1 VNGNTGLYAIPNGTA
16 TTANYIVSANSDP
29 TNTSIGVFGVV
40 GGSDARLTSGITG
53 TGTYLPMTFYTGGS
67 ERVRVDTSGNVGIGT
82 SSPSSKFDVV
92 GGRSTFS
99 ANSENFSVYLR
110 YNSSTS
116 GFYIGSPSA
125 DAMAFSASSGAERM
139 RIDSSG
145 NLLVGSTT
153 QPNAGKLAVSFTQA
167 SNQGICLQNTSAS
180 NSASYVLMINSAGG
194 IAGTIAQTGATTVNY
209 GSGSDY
215 RLKNNVLP
223 MVGALEKVAQLKPCT
238 YNWIAD
244 DSVGQGFIAHEL
256 QAVVPDCVVGEKDA
270 VNEDGSIK
278 MQMVDTS
285 FLVATLTAA
294 IQEQQALITA
304 LTTRITALEA
314 K

>member
-1 VNGNTGLYAIPNGTA
+1 MSLILDGTTGLSDVDGTAAAPALRGTDTNTGIFFPAADTIAFAEGGAEAMRINSSGQLLVGTSTA
-16 TTANYIVSANSDP
+16 PASNAVREVLTGGTANYLQFTST
-29 TNTSIGVFGVV
+29 TNDGFILGNTAGN
-40 GGSDARLTSGITG
+40 GSFFTFTG
-53 TGTYLPMTFYTGGS
+53 AQGS
-67 ERVRVDTSGNVGIGT
+67 ETYT
-82 SSPSSKFDVV
+82 
-92 GGRSTFS
+92 
-99 ANSENFSVYLR
+99 
-110 YNSSTS
+110 
-116 GFYIGSPSA
+116 
-125 DAMAFSASSGAERM
+125 ERM

-244 DSVGQGFIAHEL
+244 DSAGQGFIAHEL

-304 LTTRITALEA
+304 LTTRITALEGA
-314 K
+314 A